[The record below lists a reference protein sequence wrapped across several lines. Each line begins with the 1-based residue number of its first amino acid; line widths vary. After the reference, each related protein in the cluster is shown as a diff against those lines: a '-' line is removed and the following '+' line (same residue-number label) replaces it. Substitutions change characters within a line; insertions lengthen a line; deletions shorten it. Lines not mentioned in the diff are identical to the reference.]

1 MMGLKWHCSRTMQR
15 SLPFKILRIHICT
28 FGDENFNDFR
38 VTFPSLSRKMQRSHS
53 MLFLHIHIR
62 ASSQVLFDCFD
73 VSSRR
78 SFSQCTIWI
87 PTPHQHHGC
96 DCCE

>member
-1 MMGLKWHCSRTMQR
+1 MGTIAMMGLKWHCSRTMQR

-53 MLFLHIHIR
+53 MLFLHIHIC
-62 ASSQVLFDCFD
+62 ASSQVLFNGFD
-73 VSSRR
+73 ISGYR
-78 SFSQCTIWI
+78 SI
-87 PTPHQHHGC
+87 
-96 DCCE
+96 EN

>member
-53 MLFLHIHIR
+53 MLFLHIHIC
-62 ASSQVLFDCFD
+62 ASSQVLFNGFD
-73 VSSRR
+73 VSINDSLVNIH
-78 SFSQCTIWI
+78 TW
-87 PTPHQHHGC
+87 PTPHNQHGY
-96 DCCE
+96 DCCD